1 NWPNWRGP
9 NFNGS
14 SPEKNLPT
22 EWSKTEN
29 IAWQVDLPGPSAAT
43 PAVWE
48 DHVFVS
54 SPDTGTKTLQALC
67 LDRRTGKVLWQ
78 RETGVGIARDPKS
91 NFASPSPVTDGQRVF
106 FFYGNGALLALDL
119 AGKLLWEGNL

>member
-1 NWPNWRGP
+1 ACFLGRFLLCFPFETSNRKATLRGNHSCTMNFAKFALVLSVSALSTAAANWPNWRGP

-14 SPEKNLPT
+14 SPEKNLPA

-29 IAWQVDLPGPSAAT
+29 IAWQAELPGPSAAT

-48 DHVFVS
+48 NNVFVS

-67 LDRRTGKVLWQ
+67 LDRRTGKV
-78 RETGVGIARDPKS
+78 
-91 NFASPSPVTDGQRVF
+91 
-106 FFYGNGALLALDL
+106 
-119 AGKLLWEGNL
+119 